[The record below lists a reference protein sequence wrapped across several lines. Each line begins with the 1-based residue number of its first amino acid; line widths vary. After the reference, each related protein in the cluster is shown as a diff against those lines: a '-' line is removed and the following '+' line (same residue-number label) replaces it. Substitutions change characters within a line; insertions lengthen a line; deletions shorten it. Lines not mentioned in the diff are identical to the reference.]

1 MDMVIRIRCWR
12 GFRRPECGLENTMT
26 LGGTMRWEGMVR
38 PVGEDILMVVVG
50 EGKVR
55 LVDIFNKLKG

>member
-1 MDMVIRIRCWR
+1 
-12 GFRRPECGLENTMT
+12 
-26 LGGTMRWEGMVR
+26 MRWEGMVR

-55 LVDIFNKLKG
+55 LVDIFNKLKGWFLGMDIMVVVVVEGE